1 MKNLKLRVVALFI
14 SVIMTLGLFLAISPV
29 NAYAADEPDCK
40 TVSDVVNT
48 YGPNGTNNESGEW
61 PEALKDKFIT
71 GSELSQPG
79 IDPKDYTSVKAK
91 NGKMYYYKTDA
102 SDSIVSS
109 IKIQKNKETLADLNQ
124 FNMKADVGG
133 ASALMS
139 GFFGPFKLFLGIIVT
154 LITVGMTI
162 FTGFDLCYIAFPV
175 FRGKM
180 DDAKA
185 NGTRGITR
193 TDSKTGETKLNLVT
207 EDAQYAMVAA
217 DTVQTGQNPFVIYFK
232 KRVVSFIVLA
242 VLLFVLL
249 TGNINILTNLGVKL
263 ADGILRA
270 INSTF

>member
-1 MKNLKLRVVALFI
+1 MKELKLRVT
-14 SVIMTLGLFLAISPV
+14 TLLMSAVMVMGLFLAIFPV
-29 NAYAADEPDCK
+29 NVYADESDCK

-48 YGPNGTNNESGEW
+48 YGPNGSKNESGSW
-61 PEALKDKFIT
+61 PESLKDKFIT
-71 GSELSQPG
+71 SSEVSQPG
-79 IDPKDYTSVKAK
+79 VDAKAYTSIRAK
-91 NGKMYYYKTDA
+91 NGKTYYYKTDD
-102 SDSIVSS
+102 SDNIVKAVRSE
-109 IKIQKNKETLADLNQ
+109 KFEEKFEAVNQ
-124 FNMKADVGG
+124 FNMEADVGG
-133 ASALMS
+133 AYGLMS
-139 GFFGPFKLFLGIIVT
+139 GFFGPFKLFLGILVT

-263 ADGILRA
+263 AAGILQA
-270 INSTF
+270 INNTF